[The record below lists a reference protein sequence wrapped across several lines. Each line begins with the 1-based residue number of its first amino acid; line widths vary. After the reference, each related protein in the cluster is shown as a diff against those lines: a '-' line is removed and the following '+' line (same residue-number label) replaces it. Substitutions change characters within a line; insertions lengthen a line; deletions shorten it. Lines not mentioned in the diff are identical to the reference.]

1 MKSRATLPAKAA
13 IRTTEK
19 ERDNM
24 NVTIDRFEG
33 EYAVVEIDDGS
44 FANLPL
50 ALVPTGADEG
60 SVVSITLDSTATDK
74 RQEKIN
80 NLMDKLFED

>member
-50 ALVPTGADEG
+50 ALVPKGADEG
-60 SVVSITLDSTATDK
+60 SVISITLDTAAAESRRK
-74 RQEKIN
+74 EVGR
-80 NLMDKLFED
+80 LMDKLFEE

>member
-60 SVVSITLDSTATDK
+60 SVISITLDTAAESRRK
-74 RQEKIN
+74 EVGR
-80 NLMDKLFED
+80 LMDKLFEE